1 MTTEG
6 DSDSSSA
13 EPRLHE
19 YEKRAEDM
27 TAADAAVSF
36 CVFGALLPS
45 PRTASGAAHACSPFT
60 HRCDNGATPRREI
73 NTFSSEEKR

>member
-36 CVFGALLPS
+36 CVFGVLLPS
-45 PRTASGAAHACSPFT
+45 PRTASGRGACLLPIHPSV
-60 HRCDNGATPRREI
+60 R
-73 NTFSSEEKR
+73 

>member
-36 CVFGALLPS
+36 CVSWALLSS
-45 PRTASGAAHACSPFT
+45 PKTASGRGACLLPLHPSV
-60 HRCDNGATPRREI
+60 R
-73 NTFSSEEKR
+73 

>member
-19 YEKRAEDM
+19 YEKGAEDM

-36 CVFGALLPS
+36 CVFGALLS
-45 PRTASGAAHACSPFT
+45 A
-60 HRCDNGATPRREI
+60 
-73 NTFSSEEKR
+73 